1 MKKIAPIF
9 VLIAGILWG
18 TMGIYVRSLNELY
31 FTTIEIVA
39 VRSVVTALL
48 MAVVL
53 TVYNRRLLK
62 VRLKDL
68 WCFVGTG
75 ICSIVFFNYCY
86 FKAITMTSLSVAAVL
101 LYTAPAIVMV
111 LSAILFREKITTVK
125 MLALIATFVGCVFVT
140 GLVGDTGALSL
151 QGILVG
157 LGAGLGYALYS
168 IFCKFA
174 LQRGYSS
181 LTITFYTFLF
191 ACLGALPLA
200 NVGMIVN
207 ACVSDINMLGFY
219 IIFAM
224 VSTVVPYILYTV
236 GLSAMENSK
245 ASIVA
250 SVEPVAA
257 TAFGILLFEEN
268 MSINNFIG
276 IVLVLG
282 AIVICNIN
290 WKTGGKDEKR

>member
-18 TMGIYVRSLNELY
+18 TMGIYVRNLNELH

-39 VRSVVTALL
+39 VRSIMTALL

-53 TVYNRRLLK
+53 AVYNRKLLR

-111 LSAILFREKITTVK
+111 LSAVLFREKITTVK
-125 MLALIATFVGCVFVT
+125 MMSLIATFVGCVFVT
-140 GLVGDTGALSL
+140 GLVGDTDNLSP

-157 LGAGLGYALYS
+157 LGAGFGYALYS
-168 IFCKFA
+168 IFSRFA

-191 ACLGALPLA
+191 ASLGALPLA

-207 ACVSDINMLGFY
+207 ACVSDIHMFGFY
-219 IIFAM
+219 VIFAM

-257 TAFGILLFEEN
+257 TIFGILIFEEN
-268 MSINNFIG
+268 ITFYNFIG
-276 IVLVLG
+276 ILLVLG
-282 AIVICNIN
+282 AIVTCNIN